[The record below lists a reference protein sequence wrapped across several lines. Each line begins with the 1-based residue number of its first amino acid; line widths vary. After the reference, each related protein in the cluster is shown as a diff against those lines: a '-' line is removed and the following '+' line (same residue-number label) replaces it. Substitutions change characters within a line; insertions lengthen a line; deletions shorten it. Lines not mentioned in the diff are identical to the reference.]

1 MLAAIGD
8 VVDDVVVHR
17 DGPIRLGTD
26 TPARIRRRRGGSA
39 ANVTVTA
46 AQVAGR
52 ARFFGQV
59 GDDATGELLL
69 GELATANV
77 DTRFVRRSGRSGAIV
92 VLVDD
97 DGERSFL
104 TDPGST
110 RDLGAPNP
118 AWLDDVD
125 VLHIPLYS
133 LLAGAIAATSRTL
146 AGWAN
151 DRGIPVSVDA
161 SSVSAIET
169 LGVGAAVA
177 AIATLVPTAVFAN
190 EAEAAALAIDGPVA
204 GAITFVK
211 RGAGPTTVFDPGRS
225 TEITGAEVDA
235 EQVAS
240 VVDTT
245 AAGDAF
251 AAGVLTSIG
260 WRDDPVAAARAGH
273 AAAAAL
279 LRSRAR

>member
-1 MLAAIGD
+1 
-8 VVDDVVVHR
+8 
-17 DGPIRLGTD
+17 
-26 TPARIRRRRGGSA
+26 
-39 ANVTVTA
+39 VTVTA
-46 AQVAGR
+46 AHLSGR
-52 ARFFGQV
+52 ARFLGQV
-59 GDDATGELLL
+59 GDDTTGAFLL
-69 GELATANV
+69 GELDAAGV
-77 DTRFVRRSGRSGAIV
+77 DTRFVRRGGRSGAIV
-92 VLVDD
+92 VLVDA

-104 TDPGST
+104 TDRGST
-110 RDLGAPNP
+110 RDVDHPDP
-118 AWLDDVD
+118 VWLDDVD
-125 VLHIPLYS
+125 VLHVPLYS
-133 LLAGAIAATSRTL
+133 LVGGAIAATTRTL

-151 DRGIPVSVDA
+151 DRGIPVSIDV
-161 SSVSAIET
+161 SSVSVIE
-169 LGVGAAVA
+169 GFGGAAEAEIA
-177 AIATLVPTAVFAN
+177 ALAPRAVFAN

-211 RGAGPTTVFDPGRS
+211 RGAGPTTVFDPGHS
-225 TEITGAEVDA
+225 AGITGAEVDA

-260 WRDDPVAAARAGH
+260 WCDDPVAAARAGH